1 MITKRRYM
9 MLLEWIAMNSSRLGQ
24 VEQDL
29 GDLDS
34 IRLEAGVALVERE
47 ALGNKLDQEILMIYS
62 KNLSSSSQW
71 MINKVVVEAAL
82 EVLHLLGKPKAK
94 MLT

>member
-1 MITKRRYM
+1 

-47 ALGNKLDQEILMIYS
+47 ALGNKLDREILMIYS
-62 KNLSSSSQW
+62 KNLSSSSQ
-71 MINKVVVEAAL
+71 
-82 EVLHLLGKPKAK
+82 
-94 MLT
+94 

>member
-1 MITKRRYM
+1 
-9 MLLEWIAMNSSRLGQ
+9 MLLEWIAMNSSRLGL

-62 KNLSSSSQW
+62 KNLSSSSQ
-71 MINKVVVEAAL
+71 
-82 EVLHLLGKPKAK
+82 
-94 MLT
+94 

>member
-1 MITKRRYM
+1 

-62 KNLSSSSQW
+62 KNSSSSSQ
-71 MINKVVVEAAL
+71 
-82 EVLHLLGKPKAK
+82 
-94 MLT
+94 

>member
-1 MITKRRYM
+1 
-9 MLLEWIAMNSSRLGQ
+9 MLLEWIAMNSSKLGL

-62 KNLSSSSQW
+62 KNLSSSSQ
-71 MINKVVVEAAL
+71 
-82 EVLHLLGKPKAK
+82 
-94 MLT
+94 

>member
-62 KNLSSSSQW
+62 KNLSSSSQ
-71 MINKVVVEAAL
+71 
-82 EVLHLLGKPKAK
+82 
-94 MLT
+94 